1 MITKLRVGNFYS
13 IGEEIELDFLKGG
26 TKKEEDGG
34 YFSYKEKEKVS
45 LINGF
50 FGANASGKSTIL
62 RAMVSLIRMVYN
74 VYLPQSISLQSIS
87 PQSIGNDV
95 SLCQTNAHKNFKDKP
110 TKLGIDFLL
119 GNNYYTYNL
128 EIKDGN
134 NIIKEKLYL
143 TNLDIKSAKPKEIF
157 TRSNSDVNFGP
168 DYKEFENYI
177 SKIKIE
183 EYQTFISHLINIGAT
198 AVADF
203 IDHRESFFLKMD
215 ELDLM
220 IPAPVAI
227 LIKAQRI
234 AGLAK
239 EKKEET
245 LKFIKDMMSCFDDS
259 IESLDIS
266 TENNNIS
273 VKVGHKNFLR
283 SIDML
288 QESAGTRELFT
299 YAYDIIDIFKKG
311 GVVIYDETNRYYHPD
326 VELALL
332 SIFKNAAFNAKNA
345 QLFFASHN
353 HETFD
358 LLESDQA
365 YIVEKANTG
374 TSVHKL
380 SEIEDLKKRDNIKK
394 KYRLGMLGG
403 VPDVVAFDYKLKQ
416 LL

>member
-1 MITKLRVGNFYS
+1 
-13 IGEEIELDFLKGG
+13 
-26 TKKEEDGG
+26 
-34 YFSYKEKEKVS
+34 
-45 LINGF
+45 
-50 FGANASGKSTIL
+50 
-62 RAMVSLIRMVYN
+62 
-74 VYLPQSISLQSIS
+74 
-87 PQSIGNDV
+87 
-95 SLCQTNAHKNFKDKP
+95 
-110 TKLGIDFLL
+110 
-119 GNNYYTYNL
+119 
-128 EIKDGN
+128 
-134 NIIKEKLYL
+134 
-143 TNLDIKSAKPKEIF
+143 
-157 TRSNSDVNFGP
+157 
-168 DYKEFENYI
+168 
-177 SKIKIE
+177 
-183 EYQTFISHLINIGAT
+183 
-198 AVADF
+198 
-203 IDHRESFFLKMD
+203 
-215 ELDLM
+215 
-220 IPAPVAI
+220 
-227 LIKAQRI
+227 
-234 AGLAK
+234 
-239 EKKEET
+239 
-245 LKFIKDMMSCFDDS
+245 
-259 IESLDIS
+259 
-266 TENNNIS
+266 
-273 VKVGHKNFLR
+273 
-283 SIDML
+283 ML